1 VGVPALLTTELAPSL
16 LCPLCPLFPWFP
28 PIHTSLTFLT
38 SPLYLC
44 LLHTTFQHVFD
55 IIPNSILI
63 VILYTTQAYE
73 GYLEMVNEFSLQ
85 PTPSISGFT
94 GTQLGTSMDLASS
107 LVVFTSTLTET
118 IHPFLTYTEQTTV
131 SDDPVTQFVISHLVT
146 TTNLET
152 VQSVTVT
159 FTTLPQ
165 SHFPETPWSES
176 TQSETK
182 LESIL
187 GTTFQTSPLTLTT
200 SSAPSWTTS
209 ATTSSTNSESLSQ
222 LETPLVGSTGLNA
235 HPSEWPNTHL
245 SPNTHPSEGTAITL
259 VSLAPTSISQT
270 SQIAGT
276 AMATHSL
283 SQISMARS
291 DSGLS
296 MSITQ
301 ASSTVP
307 VSSFHTITTSSPLV
321 GVQSGSSSDEI
332 YRKTSHTVGT
342 IVGSVVGGMA
352 FILLALLACIFFVR
366 RRRRNILHRRL
377 HSRQALLRSDSD
389 NSAHAFLDGHNRQ
402 SSWPVDHAS
411 ATTPSDHFPP
421 AQNHSNTA
429 TRPNYGLS
437 AANRKLA
444 LNENIPYGSH
454 RHSIEGPW
462 AWWNGKPK
470 IEVSPPSRSASIYS
484 RQSWEDRL
492 ESLEFYHNGEFTTP
506 GGNTTYHHGASTA
519 AIPDQASKSARSSIK
534 NLAHETLGGRTTTI
548 NSPQSFES
556 ALAWSCVGTAP
567 GGGST
572 ETLSAQGYET
582 PTSKLKHLATPKRRA
597 SIRSNPFDLEFPPSV
612 ASKGVDP
619 TSQISLPPTEF
630 PTSASG
636 GRY

>member
-1 VGVPALLTTELAPSL
+1 
-16 LCPLCPLFPWFP
+16 
-28 PIHTSLTFLT
+28 
-38 SPLYLC
+38 
-44 LLHTTFQHVFD
+44 
-55 IIPNSILI
+55 
-63 VILYTTQAYE
+63 
-73 GYLEMVNEFSLQ
+73 MVNEFSLQ

-222 LETPLVGSTGLNA
+222 LETPLVGSTGLNT

-291 DSGLS
+291 DSGLP

-307 VSSFHTITTSSPLV
+307 WVRSSALSWEEWHSYFWPYWH
-321 GVQSGSSSDEI
+321 
-332 YRKTSHTVGT
+332 
-342 IVGSVVGGMA
+342 A
-352 FILLALLACIFFVR
+352 FFFVR

-444 LNENIPYGSH
+444 LDENIPYGSH

-534 NLAHETLGGRTTTI
+534 NLAHETLGGRTATV

-582 PTSKLKHLATPKRRA
+582 PTSKPKHLATPKRRA